1 MTNYAISSWPEVH
14 YDLQRK
20 EMISY
25 NWNIQSEWKSDG
37 RSLLRSPA
45 TDACICSC
53 YIPSISCPSAPGL
66 LSAAKGHHVPRPA
79 AAPTRPDDLTQLW
92 ASREVFGSLPVRGLP
107 KALPHSLVLY
117 LSAPS
122 QSPSIKWSPLV
133 STEKNNKGHSMRL
146 YNVSFPYRS
155 VSDLFSKEE
164 MLLSFQVLW
173 NPPPSATKHS
183 SLQFCFLFSSQPLL
197 PKNKA
202 KQKTKKKKKISLFL
216 KLRKEYLASSSSSTP
231 LCLLFHLKFAWWAM
245 LPKSLICAS
254 LYFIPMVSW

>member
-79 AAPTRPDDLTQLW
+79 AAPTHPDDLTQLW
-92 ASREVFGSLPVRGLP
+92 ASREVFGSLPVRVLP

-122 QSPSIKWSPLV
+122 QSLSIKWSPLV
-133 STEKNNKGHSMRL
+133 STEKNNQGHSMRL
-146 YNVSFPYRS
+146 YNVSLPVCLRSLFKGGNAPFFPS
-155 VSDLFSKEE
+155 SLKPSSISHQTLFSP
-164 MLLSFQVLW
+164 VLF
-173 NPPPSATKHS
+173 S
-183 SLQFCFLFSSQPLL
+183 FLFP
-197 PKNKA
+197 
-202 KQKTKKKKKISLFL
+202 
-216 KLRKEYLASSSSSTP
+216 
-231 LCLLFHLKFAWWAM
+231 
-245 LPKSLICAS
+245 AS
-254 LYFIPMVSW
+254 LA